1 MPSQYEDCI
10 LFLLG
15 KAYQRALGCF
25 KRRLQEYGLTP
36 VQSLVIVS
44 ISEEEGLSAGEI
56 AKKLILDYATLSG
69 VLDRLAEGGWII
81 KETAEDDKRLLR
93 IYLTSKAREMT
104 KDIIRERDGL
114 NEEVL
119 GGLKLEEK
127 LLLKRLLRD
136 LQK

>member
-1 MPSQYEDCI
+1 MTTRFSGFPAFPA
-10 LFLLG
+10 FLLT
-15 KAYQRALGCF
+15 CNS
-25 KRRLQEYGLTP
+25 GLYM
-36 VQSLVIVS
+36 
-44 ISEEEGLSAGEI
+44 EEGLSAGEI